1 MLKEETVSDL
11 KLTAKIQN
19 ITNLG
24 LMTITFSDIIQN
36 VTLSYIN
43 SSVFDIYVIPA
54 QDRHLFADFNE
65 SEVNLTWTVVNMTQ
79 RELQIQ
85 IEFLRPV
92 SISPLIT

>member
-1 MLKEETVSDL
+1 MLNEETVSDL

-43 SSVFDIYVIPA
+43 SSIFDIYVRPG
-54 QDRHLFADFNE
+54 QDRHLWSGFNE
-65 SEVNLTWTVVNMTQ
+65 SEVNLTWTAVNMTQ
-79 RELQIQ
+79 NELQIQ

-92 SISPLIT
+92 SISPLIK